1 MIMKTWT
8 TPEIKDLAI
17 SDTEYFALKGTYQ
30 DGVYTSNDGK
40 YVIPTYSGEY
50 DGTNPFK
57 AE

>member
-1 MIMKTWT
+1 MKTWT

>member
-1 MIMKTWT
+1 MKTWT

-40 YVIPTYSGEY
+40 YVIPTYSGAYE
-50 DGTNPFK
+50 GNIPFK
-57 AE
+57 ED

>member
-30 DGVYTSNDGK
+30 DGVYTSFDGK
-40 YVIPTYSGEY
+40 YETPTYSGAYEG
-50 DGTNPFK
+50 DVPFK
-57 AE
+57 ED